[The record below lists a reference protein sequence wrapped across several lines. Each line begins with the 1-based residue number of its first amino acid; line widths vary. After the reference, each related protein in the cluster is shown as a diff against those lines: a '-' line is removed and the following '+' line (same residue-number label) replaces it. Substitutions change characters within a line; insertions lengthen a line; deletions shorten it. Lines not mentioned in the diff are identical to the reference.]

1 MDKKGMGFEQIVGLI
16 IVLLIIV
23 AMILII
29 MKIDVIKEIIM
40 NLG

>member
-1 MDKKGMGFEQIVGLI
+1 MDKKGMSFEQIVGLI

-23 AMILII
+23 VMILII